1 MNRLFIAAAVHASAA
16 LSAPAAWYYPQ
27 MALERYRLEQLRD
40 DARRACMVA
49 SHPGTVPPLEGPSE
63 FRLRCGPDE
72 KVEYS
77 ASCWFSQRYDAT
89 NRCLCVTVGG
99 GFRGVGAL
107 RSARGG
113 WEARSLDGQWH
124 AAAEYPDSEQAPHL
138 MDVPED
144 RTYTDVVRK
153 GGSYDCG
160 REMLAYVECAAA
172 ADPGLFVGES
182 LAELAEEDPS
192 RLEYSPRMKE
202 VADGRWRT
210 VSALAFRYLRFKGA
224 AADVKVVPVWRDAKE
239 LGRLAAA
246 NGRWRQMRDVGV
258 HTLRLC
264 AQDFLLDGVKRDRLP
279 WGGDLAVSLL
289 ADAYVYGDAEIVRR
303 SLSVLDAYSG
313 DVNGIVTYSMWT
325 IISHDLY
332 QLHFGDAR
340 FLKDRWWRIKWRI
353 EDLVSRTDSR
363 GFVAKRLDW
372 VFVDWSKPDSQVA
385 PQMVWKGTLDA
396 AARLADRVGDPR
408 ADDYRALSAKVR
420 ASLDEVAWDEE
431 RGIYRANYAR
441 DGVFGR
447 QANIYAAVFGVS
459 DEART
464 GRIVDALCKDGLPA
478 VGTPYVFGWELAVI
492 ARAGRSKEFFD
503 GLERVFGAM
512 LDNGATSFWEGYS
525 AEEKGDDRY
534 GFYGRKW
541 AKSLCHAWS
550 SWPAFIFAAEALGV
564 RPASD
569 GWRTYVV
576 NPMPGVEDMQ
586 ATIPTPLG
594 PIDVSVGGKCVTVKG
609 NGGIGTVLW
618 RGRTAD
624 VPARGEA
631 RIAF

>member
-1 MNRLFIAAAVHASAA
+1 MNRLLLSAVHATAV
-16 LSAPAAWYYPQ
+16 LSAPAAWYYQQ
-27 MALERYRLEQLRD
+27 MDLERYRLEQLRD
-40 DARRACMVA
+40 DTRRACMVV
-49 SHPGTVPPLEGPSE
+49 SYPGDVPLPEGASE
-63 FRLRCGPDE
+63 FRIRCAPGE
-72 KVEYS
+72 VVAYRTS
-77 ASCWFSQRYDAT
+77 GWFRQQYDDKT
-89 NRCLCVTVGG
+89 GHLYVTVGG

-107 RSARGG
+107 RSERTG
-113 WEARSLDGQWH
+113 WEAKSLDGQWH
-124 AAAEYPDSEQAPHL
+124 AAAAYPDSERPPHL
-138 MDVPED
+138 VDIPED
-144 RTYTDVVRK
+144 RAYTDVVRK
-153 GGSYDCG
+153 DGFYDCG
-160 REMLAYVECAAA
+160 RELLAYVECEAA

-182 LAELAEEDPS
+182 LAELAEEGPS

-202 VADGRWRT
+202 VSDGRWRS

-224 AADVKVVPVWRDAKE
+224 AGNVRVVPVWRDMRERGGFAA
-239 LGRLAAA
+239 GNDRL
-246 NGRWRQMRDVGV
+246 RRMRDVGV

-303 SLSVLDAYSG
+303 SLSALDAYSD

-332 QLHFGDAR
+332 QRHFGDR
-340 FLKDRWWRIKWRI
+340 QFLEDRWWRIKWRI

-363 GFVAKRLDW
+363 GFVTKRLDW
-372 VFVDWSKPDSQVA
+372 VFVDWAKPDSQIA
-385 PQMVWKGTLDA
+385 PQMIWKGTLDA
-396 AARLADRVGDPR
+396 AARLADRMGDPR
-408 ADDYRALSAKVR
+408 AADYRAMSEKVR
-420 ASLDEVAWDEE
+420 AGLDEVAWDDA

-447 QANIYAAVFGVS
+447 QANIYAVVFGVA
-459 DEART
+459 DEARAV
-464 GRIVDALCKDGLPA
+464 RIVDALCKDELPA
-478 VGTPYVFGWELAVI
+478 VGTPYVFGWELAVF
-492 ARAGRSKEFFD
+492 ARAGRPKEFFG

-525 AEEKGDDRY
+525 AEEAGDDRY

-541 AKSLCHAWS
+541 GKSLCHAWS
-550 SWPAFIFAAEALGV
+550 AWPAFIFAAEALGV

-576 NPMPGVEDMQ
+576 NPMPGVGDMR
-586 ATIPTPLG
+586 ATVPTPLG
-594 PIDVSVGGKCVTVKG
+594 AIDVSVDEKGVTVKG

-618 RGRTAD
+618 RGRTTT

-631 RIAF
+631 RMAF